1 MKKIDVRQ
9 ELEANIE
16 ELNATCVSERYVD
29 NEDYNDLI
37 DDCYPDVSIGGLTWT
52 ASQVLFEMDPI
63 CYSIGFDEYTS
74 NQISDLEHELES
86 ME

>member
-1 MKKIDVRQ
+1 MEKMDARQ
-9 ELEANIE
+9 ELEAKIE

-29 NEDYNDLI
+29 NEHYNYLI
-37 DDCYPDVSIGGLTWT
+37 DDRYPDVSIGGCTWT

-63 CYSIGFDEYTS
+63 CYSVGFNDYTS
-74 NQISDLEHELES
+74 DQISDLEYELES